1 MNYAPMHRARFDLG
15 GDCWIDIE
23 TALGEAM
30 PLPEPIIADGL
41 ISGEGERHIARL
53 LSGDVPPMCWRDAG
67 HLFEKFQLREDTDY
81 YVDVLVPFPLEEARR
96 QFNASPGW
104 PFAPRLKS
112 AYVPDPP
119 RRWRDMGGKT
129 LITGQI
135 RLRSQAGILDLSP
148 VFGGALRAEVACR
161 KLRYFEE
168 FKELLDSLADKAAEL
183 LLSYDSPVSLSFES
197 TEELAINEAALHFL
211 MRYLMSDNQLPAS
224 LEEIFVSPHGQMRE
238 RIEYAS
244 INEIEEADPE
254 LIADGVD
261 FSDVG
266 RGGPLARLFRGY
278 TPLMLPERHS
288 FESLDTPENRYAK
301 AFLEHCSLLARRIEG
316 GMQRRSRRASEREAR
331 AWSAR
336 IDDALQHSIWR
347 EVGPL
352 TLIPANSQTLLR
364 KRGYKDLFRYDLSLR
379 MSLGLAWPQGAEL
392 SDGLLG
398 DIRPVNQIYEYWCFF
413 VLREILLELC
423 RESAGGDF
431 ITVSADGLRVQLA
444 KGASSECR
452 FNFTSPSGAV
462 ANVSLFY
469 NRRFTRPKAPKVNWD
484 GSYTSS
490 FNPDFSIRITRAVD
504 PVSHWLHFDAKY
516 RLQQQ
521 QTEEL
526 FMAPDEDEEVGSGD
540 YHEELSRVHK
550 KDDLFKMHT
559 YRDGIL
565 GSRGAYILFPGDGA
579 GGDSD
584 SSQPNFFVRHPSAYG
599 GGSSQKL
606 PSVGAF
612 AISPGGD
619 QSQREAIQA
628 LLRDA
633 LAAAGSGKDYDE
645 EKAYF

>member
-1 MNYAPMHRARFDLG
+1 MSYAPMHRARFDLG

-23 TALGEAM
+23 TALGEGM
-30 PLPEPIIADGL
+30 PLVEPIGADGL
-41 ISGEGERHIARL
+41 ILAEGERHTARL
-53 LSGDVPPMCWRDAG
+53 LSGNVPPMCWRDAG

-81 YVDVLVPFPLEEARR
+81 YIDVLVPFTLEEARR
-96 QFNASPGW
+96 QAALAPGW
-104 PFAPRLKS
+104 PFAQRLAN
-112 AYVPDPP
+112 AYAPDPS
-119 RRWRDMGGKT
+119 RRWRDMGLKT
-129 LITGQI
+129 LVTGQL
-135 RLRSQAGILDLSP
+135 RLRSQAGVLDLSP
-148 VFGGALRAEVACR
+148 VFGGALLAEVACR

-183 LLSYDSPVSLSFES
+183 LLSYDSPVSLAFES
-197 TEELAINEAALHFL
+197 TGELAVNDAALHFL
-211 MRYLMSDNQLPAS
+211 MRHVMGEDRLPTS
-224 LEEIFVSPHGQMRE
+224 LEEIFASPHAQMRE
-238 RIEYAS
+238 KIEYAS
-244 INEIEEADPE
+244 IGEIQEADPE

-266 RGGPLARLFRGY
+266 RGGPLARLFNGY
-278 TPLMLPERHS
+278 TPLVLPERHS
-288 FESLDTPENRYAK
+288 FDSLDTPENRYAK

-316 GMQRRSRRASEREAR
+316 GMLLRGRRASEREAR
-331 AWSAR
+331 AWSAQL
-336 IDDALQHSIWR
+336 DDYLQHSMWR
-347 EVGPL
+347 EVGSL
-352 TLIPANSQTLLR
+352 TQVPSNSQTLLR

-379 MSLGLAWPQGAEL
+379 MSMGLSWPEGAEI
-392 SDGLLG
+392 SDGLIG

-413 VLREILLELC
+413 ILREILLELC
-423 RESAGGDF
+423 RESGGGDF
-431 ITVSADGLRVQLA
+431 ITVAADGLRVQLA

-452 FNFTSPSGAV
+452 FEFTSPSGEA

-469 NRRFTRPKAPKVNWD
+469 NRKFIRPKVPKVDWD

-490 FNPDFSIRITRAVD
+490 FDPDFSIRITRVVA

-516 RLQQQ
+516 RLQRQ
-521 QTEEL
+521 QTVEL
-526 FMAPDEDEEVGSGD
+526 FAESDDEHGSGAGD

-584 SSQPNFFVRHPSAYG
+584 SPQPNFFVRHPSAYG
-599 GGSSQKL
+599 GGSIHRL

-619 QSQREAIQA
+619 KSQRDAIHA
-628 LLRDA
+628 LLKVA
-633 LAAAGSGKDYDE
+633 LEAAGNGKSYNE
-645 EKAYF
+645 ENGFI

>member
-1 MNYAPMHRARFDLG
+1 MSYAPMHRARFDLG

-30 PLPEPIIADGL
+30 PLVEPIIADGL
-41 ISGEGERHIARL
+41 ISAEGERYVGRL

-67 HLFEKFQLREDTDY
+67 NLFEKFQLREDTDY
-81 YVDVLVPFPLEEARR
+81 YIDVLVPFPLDEAYR
-96 QFNASPGW
+96 QFAACPGW
-104 PFAPRLKS
+104 SFAPRL
-112 AYVPDPP
+112 ANTYLPDPP
-119 RRWRDMGGKT
+119 RRWREMGGKT
-129 LITGQI
+129 LVTGQI
-135 RLRSQAGILDLSP
+135 RLRSHAGVLDLSP
-148 VFGGALRAEVACR
+148 VFGGTLRAEVVCR

-197 TEELAINEAALHFL
+197 MEELAVNDAALHFL
-211 MRYLMSDNQLPAS
+211 MRHVMGDDHLPAS
-224 LEEIFVSPHGQMRE
+224 LEEILVSPHCQMRE

-244 INEIEEADPE
+244 ISEIEEADPA
-254 LIADGVD
+254 LIADGID

-266 RGGPLARLFRGY
+266 RGGPLARLFHGY

-316 GMQRRSRRASEREAR
+316 SMQQRGRRASEREAR
-331 AWSAR
+331 SWSAR
-336 IDDALQHSIWR
+336 IDDALQYSIWR

-352 TLIPANSQTLLR
+352 TLIPENSQTLLR

-379 MSLGLAWPQGAEL
+379 MSLGLAWPEGAEL

-413 VLREILLELC
+413 ILREILLELC
-423 RESAGGDF
+423 RESGGGDF

-444 KGASSECR
+444 KGAGSECR
-452 FNFTSPSGAV
+452 FEFTSSSGAKT
-462 ANVSLFY
+462 NVSLFY
-469 NRRFTRPKAPKVNWD
+469 NRRFTRPSAPKIDWD

-490 FNPDFSIRITRAVD
+490 FDPDFSIRITRAVD
-504 PVSHWLHFDAKY
+504 PVCHWLHFDAKY
-516 RLQQQ
+516 RLQRQ
-521 QTEEL
+521 QTEVL
-526 FMAPDEDEEVGSGD
+526 FMASEDDDESSSAD

-584 SSQPNFFVRHPSAYG
+584 SRHPNFFVRHPSAYG

-619 QSQREAIQA
+619 KAQRDAIRA
-628 LLRDA
+628 LLHAA
-633 LAAAGSGKDYDE
+633 LIAADSGKAYDE
-645 EKAYF
+645 ETAFF